1 MKEVTLSEALR
12 NYMSND
18 SMIIGGGVNMFGED
32 YVPRRDIKDA
42 CQRVKEYFDN
52 KKGDGNMFGEEYAN
66 GIPITNNEKLD
77 DFLKGKIKGIINA
90 PVYDRE
96 YFKVGDVV
104 RVTPTEK
111 LQYKVSGWQSR
122 PNQPFNA
129 IIIDV
134 IPDKLMIVYYSPSTR
149 KLCGRYAIPAE
160 WVNDGFIKIDKVL
173 GA

>member
-1 MKEVTLSEALR
+1 MEIDLNHALESVRR
-12 NYMSND
+12 NSQDTYGR
-18 SMIIGGGVNMFGED
+18 I
-32 YVPRRDIKDA
+32 
-42 CQRVKEYFDN
+42 QEYFDT
-52 KKGDGNMFGEEYAN
+52 KSKGERKISMFGEEYAD

-96 YFKVGDVV
+96 YFHVGDVV

-122 PNQPFNA
+122 PNNPFNA
-129 IIIDV
+129 IVIDV
-134 IPDKLMIVYYSPSTR
+134 IPEKLMIVYYSPSTR

-160 WVNDGFIKIDKVL
+160 WVNDGFIKIEKIM

>member
-1 MKEVTLSEALR
+1 MVTLSEALR
-12 NYMSND
+12 NYMNSD
-18 SMIIGGGVNMFGED
+18 SQIIGGGL
-32 YVPRRDIKDA
+32 
-42 CQRVKEYFDN
+42 
-52 KKGDGNMFGEEYAN
+52 NMFGEEYAN
-66 GIPITNNEKLD
+66 GISITGNEKLD
-77 DFLKGKIKGIINA
+77 DFLKGKVKGIINA
-90 PVYDRE
+90 PIYDRE

-122 PNQPFNA
+122 PNDPFNA

-134 IPDKLMIVYYSPSTR
+134 IPEKLMIVYYSPSTR

-160 WVNDGFIKIDKVL
+160 WVNDGFIKIDKIV

>member
-1 MKEVTLSEALR
+1 
-12 NYMSND
+12 
-18 SMIIGGGVNMFGED
+18 MFGEEC
-32 YVPRRDIKDA
+32 VPRRDTQAA
-42 CQRVKEYFDN
+42 CQRIKEYFDN
-52 KKGDGNMFGEEYAN
+52 KTGDDNMFGEEYAN
-66 GIPITNNEKLD
+66 GIPTASNEKLN
-77 DFLKGKIKGIINA
+77 DFLKGKVKGIINA
-90 PVYDRE
+90 PIYDRE

-122 PNQPFNA
+122 PNDPFNA

-134 IPDKLMIVYYSPSTR
+134 IPEKLMIVYYSPSTR

-160 WVNDGFIKIDKVL
+160 WVNDGFIKIEKIV

>member
-1 MKEVTLSEALR
+1 MKCVTLSEALR
-12 NYMSND
+12 NYMSSD
-18 SMIIGGGVNMFGED
+18 SMIIDGGLNMVCEE
-32 YVPRRDIKDA
+32 YVPRRGTQDTHKRIE
-42 CQRVKEYFDN
+42 EYFDS
-52 KKGDGNMFGEEYAN
+52 KTGDDSMFGEEYAN

-77 DFLKGKIKGIINA
+77 DFLKGKVKGIINA

-104 RVTPTEK
+104 RVTPAEK